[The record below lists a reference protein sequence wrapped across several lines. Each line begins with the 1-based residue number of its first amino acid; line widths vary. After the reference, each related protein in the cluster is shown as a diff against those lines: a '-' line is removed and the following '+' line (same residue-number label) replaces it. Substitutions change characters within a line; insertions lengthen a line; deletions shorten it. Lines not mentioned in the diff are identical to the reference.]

1 MRCRDKR
8 VISDGGT
15 RQISFDSF
23 VLAASTPDLSEAV
36 AASEHADAVEYRIDL
51 SSEGLDSLSAYK
63 DEGPPLIVTNRLD
76 TEGGSAAPGATRR
89 ERLVRAASHPAVG
102 AIDIELA
109 TVRAGDATGVLKTA
123 REHDTRVIVSVHSFE
138 TTPSRSRLKSLLE
151 AAAAHGDVAKL
162 ATYAEDPSDVLD
174 LLAATHAV
182 TAAGHRVATMA
193 MGEIGR
199 HSRAV
204 APLYGS
210 RIGYAPLA
218 AADAT
223 APGQYDLATL
233 RALIEDLGGPSPNPQ
248 S

>member
-1 MRCRDKR
+1 MRCRDRR
-8 VISDGGT
+8 VVSDGGS

-51 SSEGLDSLSAYK
+51 SSEGLDGLSGY
-63 DEGPPLIVTNRLD
+63 EGPPLIVTNRLD
-76 TEGGSAAPGATRR
+76 AEGGSAPPGATRR
-89 ERLVRAASHPAVG
+89 ERLVRAASHPAVV

-109 TVRAGDATGVLKTA
+109 TVRAGDATGVLEAA

-138 TTPSRSRLKSLLE
+138 TTLSRPRLESLLE

-174 LLAATHAV
+174 LLAATQAT